1 MRTLE
6 VALVERPQRSR
17 STPSTALIDC
27 ALPNAKRQSPDRST
41 ASAGGGMRR
50 SPFGRR
56 MPITITPRYRRP
68 VSINFLPT

>member
-1 MRTLE
+1 
-6 VALVERPQRSR
+6 
-17 STPSTALIDC
+17 
-27 ALPNAKRQSPDRST
+27 
-41 ASAGGGMRR
+41 MRR